1 MIVNSIFAQTLQ
13 EEWQSLLPES
23 EKSDK
28 DGAVDQTI
36 LYPKKQSF
44 AMCFCTCFPMF
55 FATQF

>member
-28 DGAVDQTI
+28 DAAVDQMI
-36 LYPKKQSF
+36 IYPKNRVLPWF
-44 AMCFCTCFPMF
+44 FTRFTMF